1 MASVRTAERASNR
14 TTCPALTWT
23 PFHSGRPSHAELDLL
38 DPIATLACAA
48 RGNTGAHVGGSAIW
62 TSSLDGQLRQC
73 SSSRPDSPPPDVVRV
88 RALRPSFSRIFRTI
102 LAPSFKY

>member
-48 RGNTGAHVGGSAIW
+48 RGNTGAHVEGICDLDEFARWPTATMFEFSSGLSSTGRRTRVCS
-62 TSSLDGQLRQC
+62 TS
-73 SSSRPDSPPPDVVRV
+73 
-88 RALRPSFSRIFRTI
+88 
-102 LAPSFKY
+102 